1 MKVCY
6 NNTYLHHFFYVLF
19 YILRYEINIF
29 CFNFYLYKS
38 NFLFE

>member
-6 NNTYLHHFFYVLF
+6 NNTYLLHFFYVLF

-29 CFNFYLYKS
+29 CFYFYLYKS